1 MRPREFVEI
10 FPIRIQETEV
20 IEEAIEIRTPDGTVD
35 AFLYRPED
43 STSYPGALHLTDIG
57 GIRPASHDMASRVA
71 AEGYT
76 VLQPNVFYRTGKPPM
91 FDFPA
96 KPGDERMM
104 KRFAE
109 LSGPLTPDALQR
121 DTAAYIDFLAGDECV
136 NDGAMGVVGYCFTGK
151 MALYAAKVR
160 PGRIAAAA
168 SFHGGRLVTD
178 GPDSPHLLL
187 PDIKARLYFGH
198 ATNDQSMPPEAI
210 DRLNRALEAWGG
222 RYKSDIYEGARHAW
236 TMPDSTVY
244 NQPQAERAFE
254 KLKELFS
261 QTLK

>member
-10 FPIRIQETEV
+10 FLNRIQETEV
-20 IEEAIEIRTPDGTVD
+20 IEEAIEIRPPDGTVD
-35 AFLYRPED
+35 AFLFRPED
-43 STSYPGALHLTDIG
+43 GTSYPGVLHLTDIG
-57 GIRPASHDMASRVA
+57 GIRPASNDMARRVA

-76 VLQPNVFYRTGKPPM
+76 VLQPNVFYRTRKPPM

-109 LSGPLTPDALQR
+109 LSGPLTPDAQQH
-121 DTAAYIDFLAGDECV
+121 DTAAYIDFLAGNECV
-136 NDGAMGVVGYCFTGK
+136 SDGAMGVVGYCFTGK
-151 MALYAAKVR
+151 MGLYAAKVR

-187 PDIKARLYFGH
+187 PEIKARLYFGH

-222 RYKSDIYEGARHAW
+222 SYESEIYEGARHAW